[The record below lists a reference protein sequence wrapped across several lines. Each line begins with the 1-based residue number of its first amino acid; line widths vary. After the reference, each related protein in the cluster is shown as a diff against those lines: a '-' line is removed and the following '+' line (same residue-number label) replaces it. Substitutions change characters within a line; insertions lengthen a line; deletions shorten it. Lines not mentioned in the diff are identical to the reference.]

1 MSSKPGFF
9 KRLKALS
16 MPQKQ
21 LFAVALC
28 QRMYPNY
35 QLFSEVCEFGD
46 PKVLDTVLNLLWQ
59 SLYDK
64 KLKLN
69 LELHMARLEEVTP
82 EPEAFDAYGVYPA
95 MDAVVALSTLLSAIE
110 SQIEEDI
117 TNISKLSSATV
128 ANYIEAISE
137 AELND
142 EFDDEALDDFV
153 YAHEAM
159 VDERELQG
167 DLLELIED
175 NPDMSADFIKAL
187 RKEIISSG
195 VSNIGISVQEPSP
208 E

>member
-16 MPQKQ
+16 LPQKQ

-35 QLFSEVCEFGD
+35 QLFSEVCEYGD

-59 SLYDK
+59 SLYDR

-69 LELHMARLEEVTP
+69 LELHTNKLEEVIP
-82 EPEAFDAYGVYPA
+82 EPENFDVYGVYPA
-95 MDAVVALSTLLSAIE
+95 MDAVVALISLLSGIE
-110 SQIEEDI
+110 SKIEEDI

-128 ANYIEAISE
+128 ANYIEAIIDV
-137 AELND
+137 EL
-142 EFDDEALDDFV
+142 EDEALDDFV
-153 YAHEAM
+153 FAHEAM
-159 VDERELQG
+159 VAERELQG
-167 DLLELIED
+167 TLLELIED

-187 RKEIISSG
+187 RKELVSSG
-195 VSNIGISVQEPSP
+195 VSNIGISLQES
-208 E
+208 

>member
-16 MPQKQ
+16 LPQKQ

-59 SLYDK
+59 SLYDR

-69 LELHMARLEEVTP
+69 LELHLDRLEEVTP
-82 EPEAFDAYGVYPA
+82 EPEQFDVYGAYPA
-95 MDAVVALSTLLSAIE
+95 MDAAVALVSLLSGIE
-110 SQIEEDI
+110 SKIEEDI

-128 ANYIEAISE
+128 ANYIEAISDV
-137 AELND
+137 EL
-142 EFDDEALDDFV
+142 DDEALDDFV
-153 YAHEAM
+153 FAHEAM
-159 VDERELQG
+159 VAERELQASLL
-167 DLLELIED
+167 DLVED

-187 RKEIISSG
+187 RKEIVSSG
-195 VSNIGISVQEPSP
+195 VSNIGISVQDTAQA
-208 E
+208 